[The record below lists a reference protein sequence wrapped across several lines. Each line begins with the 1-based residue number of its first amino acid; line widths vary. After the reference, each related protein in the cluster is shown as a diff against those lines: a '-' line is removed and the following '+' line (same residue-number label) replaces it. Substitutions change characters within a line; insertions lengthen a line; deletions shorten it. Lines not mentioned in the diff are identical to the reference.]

1 LHNTIFSKSK
11 EKESSINT
19 ALEGGK
25 RLARREKN
33 VLTAFTYGKK
43 LNYQDIDNPYFV
55 YNVINQIKN

>member
-1 LHNTIFSKSK
+1 LHNKIFSKQK
-11 EKESSINT
+11 DKESSIQT

-43 LNYQDIDNPYFV
+43 LKYSDIDNPFFV
-55 YNVINQIKN
+55 YNVIS

>member
-43 LNYQDIDNPYFV
+43 LNY
-55 YNVINQIKN
+55 